1 MNESGIN
8 KFLVDAIQTAYL
20 WRHRE
25 HYGTR
30 DAAIR
35 ALHKRRSAKGL
46 KISECE
52 QAFDV
57 GFSVVV
63 GTENIIKKLQNSK
76 YLSEADAKRV
86 AIEISGEVRR
96 SIPECSAEMVE
107 YAIGML
113 FWMPLMR

>member
-1 MNESGIN
+1 MNESGKN

-20 WRHRE
+20 WRHRDY
-25 HYGTR
+25 YGTR

-35 ALHKRRSAKGL
+35 ALSKRRSAKSL

-52 QAFDV
+52 QAFDL
-57 GFSVVV
+57 GLSVVIE
-63 GTENIIKKLQNSK
+63 TEDIIKKMPNTK
-76 YLSEADAKRV
+76 YPSETEAKSI
-86 AIEISGEVRR
+86 AAEIASNVQR
-96 SIPECSAEMVE
+96 SIPECPTEMVE